1 MKIKTFLLWTLVLS
15 ASLML
20 PGFAAAVV
28 STWILFIL
36 IRRATPE
43 RDRGTLTGLLSAAL
57 LMRLALFIILQYLV
71 FSRGMTDIFGDARDN
86 IIQGTIFAD
95 YFRGEFDIGRVLSV
109 DRYNTHSMSVFNGL
123 YFLIFGR
130 DIIFLKYINMLAMLA
145 AGWLIYD
152 FLRRTYSATAGLTAC
167 AIVLFWPT
175 LVFWSITGLKEAHLI
190 FCLAAIFWVI
200 RRLAEGLRW
209 TEKLLYLLALAA
221 CTGYTVLLKYKMMFP
236 ILFLELVLLA
246 CYYILRSRR
255 TARARGRL
263 VFFASVLFAA
273 GVLTFHGLV
282 FQKLKDL
289 YGVVFSY
296 YVGSLNTLGWN
307 YVIVPP
313 DSSQMY
319 NPAFIVKYFAGAWLH
334 FLAEPFPWHMYS
346 PSLLSTVPEMAVWYM
361 LLLFSAAGLIKL
373 KRRGKIADFVPML
386 IFFVLYVSSLGM
398 SVANIG
404 TVIRFRDAVM
414 PITAILAACAFF
426 EPSGRT
432 ADGD

>member
-1 MKIKTFLLWTLVLS
+1 
-15 ASLML
+15 
-20 PGFAAAVV
+20 
-28 STWILFIL
+28 
-36 IRRATPE
+36 
-43 RDRGTLTGLLSAAL
+43 
-57 LMRLALFIILQYLV
+57 
-71 FSRGMTDIFGDARDN
+71 
-86 IIQGTIFAD
+86 
-95 YFRGEFDIGRVLSV
+95 
-109 DRYNTHSMSVFNGL
+109 
-123 YFLIFGR
+123 
-130 DIIFLKYINMLAMLA
+130 
-145 AGWLIYD
+145 
-152 FLRRTYSATAGLTAC
+152 
-167 AIVLFWPT
+167 
-175 LVFWSITGLKEAHLI
+175 
-190 FCLAAIFWVI
+190 
-200 RRLAEGLRW
+200 
-209 TEKLLYLLALAA
+209 
-221 CTGYTVLLKYKMMFP
+221 MFP

-246 CYYILRSRR
+246 CYYILRNRR